1 TPHDE
6 SADYYGAIAARLL
19 RKSPSNRM
27 PPCPR
32 CHRHDH
38 VIDVDDDYSHNAPSG
53 FNDDLAA
60 YGYAYAAANTP
71 HDESAD
77 YYGAI
82 AARLLTRFDPSIP
95 LRLRGDNGYIGENTR
110 FCFFIV
116 EGCDDFYVCDYR
128 H

>member
-1 TPHDE
+1 
-6 SADYYGAIAARLL
+6 
-19 RKSPSNRM
+19 M

-38 VIDVDDDYSHNAPSG
+38 VVDFDDDYSRHAPSG

-77 YYGAI
+77 YYGDI

>member
-1 TPHDE
+1 
-6 SADYYGAIAARLL
+6 
-19 RKSPSNRM
+19 M

-38 VIDVDDDYSHNAPSG
+38 VVDVDDDYSHHAPSG

-82 AARLLTRFDPSIP
+82 AARLLTLFDPSIP
-95 LRLRGDNGYIGENTR
+95 LRLRGDNGYIGENT
-110 FCFFIV
+110 
-116 EGCDDFYVCDYR
+116 
-128 H
+128 